1 MLAKVMKMHV
11 LLAIAKCAITT
22 STFDLQMS
30 KIGFDTFAFVINF
43 IDDDWVP
50 YHVIVGLFDTPNTFE
65 ITTLVE

>member
-11 LLAIAKCAITT
+11 LLAIAKCVITT

-30 KIGFDTFAFVINF
+30 KFGFDTFAFVINF

-50 YHVIVGLFDTPNTFE
+50 YHVIVGLFDTPDTFG